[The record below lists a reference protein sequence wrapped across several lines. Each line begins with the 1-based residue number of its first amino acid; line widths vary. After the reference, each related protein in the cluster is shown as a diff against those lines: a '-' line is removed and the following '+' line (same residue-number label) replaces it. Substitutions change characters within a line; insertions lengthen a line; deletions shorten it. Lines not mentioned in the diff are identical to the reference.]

1 MPRQPLAIEQVL
13 ILLAEAP
20 PRIVALSDGLSA
32 EQLRT
37 DPAPGE
43 WSATGILA
51 HLRACADVWGDC
63 IARIID
69 EDRPTLRAMDPRTWM
84 ERTDYPDL
92 AFAPSFA
99 AFAAQRAGLL
109 VVLEPLPADDWSRAA
124 TVTGAGRPLERT
136 LHFYAQWLATHERT
150 HLGQIQRT
158 VDTVRRQATTNDPVS
173 GLEEAMPR
181 LWP

>member
-13 ILLAEAP
+13 ILLAEAS
-20 PRIVALSDGLSA
+20 PRIAALTDGLSA

-37 DPAPGE
+37 APAPGE

-99 AFAAQRAGLL
+99 AFTAQRAGLL
-109 VVLEPLPADDWSRAA
+109 TTLHSLPADDWSRAA

-136 LHFYAQWLATHERT
+136 VHSYTQWLATHERT
-150 HLGQIQRT
+150 HLRQIQRT
-158 VDTVRRQATTNDPVS
+158 VDVVHAEVIS
-173 GLEEAMPR
+173 AIGLR
-181 LWP
+181 SD

>member
-1 MPRQPLAIEQVL
+1 MPRQPLPIEQVL
-13 ILLAEAP
+13 SLLAAAP
-20 PRIVALSDGLSA
+20 PRIAGLTAGLSP

-37 DPAPGE
+37 APAPGE

-109 VVLEPLPADDWSRAA
+109 TTLHGLPADDWSRAA

-136 LHFYAQWLATHERT
+136 VHFYAQWLATHERT
-150 HLGQIQRT
+150 HLRQLQRT
-158 VDTVRRQATTNDPVS
+158 VDVVRRQATTIDSPDDRERGAS
-173 GLEEAMPR
+173 R
-181 LWP
+181 